1 MKDMKDTFETVI
13 GQSAAKKKASFFLNG
28 HKATGV
34 MPHLMWIAGKGQ
46 GKTTLAREVAKKMM
60 ASLESDRFGKHKK
73 YYEINCSTIKNV
85 KQLVNQILLPKRDEE
100 YTILFDEASEFP
112 KDVTMA
118 LLTILNP
125 NKENRTSFSYD
136 EYTLD
141 FDFSR
146 QSFMF
151 ATTEAQQVFHAL
163 MDRTERIDLAD
174 YSYGQ
179 LAKIIALH
187 CEGKS
192 FADGVLEDMATVV
205 RGNARGAAKMA
216 TKIGTFLASKKKN
229 TFTKKYWEEFKNAL
243 SIMPLGLNEIEI
255 QILRHLTEKKD
266 CSLTFLA
273 AKTGLTKSCVQ
284 KDFEMYLQ
292 KMSLMEITTAGRGIT
307 AKGQE
312 TLREIDKL
320 K

>member
-1 MKDMKDTFETVI
+1 
-13 GQSAAKKKASFFLNG
+13 
-28 HKATGV
+28 
-34 MPHLMWIAGKGQ
+34 
-46 GKTTLAREVAKKMM
+46 
-60 ASLESDRFGKHKK
+60 
-73 YYEINCSTIKNV
+73 
-85 KQLVNQILLPKRDEE
+85 
-100 YTILFDEASEFP
+100 
-112 KDVTMA
+112 
-118 LLTILNP
+118 
-125 NKENRTSFSYD
+125 
-136 EYTLD
+136 
-141 FDFSR
+141 
-146 QSFMF
+146 MF

-255 QILRHLTEKKD
+255 QILRHHQGFLELTD
-266 CSLTFLA
+266 QL
-273 AKTGLTKSCVQ
+273 
-284 KDFEMYLQ
+284 
-292 KMSLMEITTAGRGIT
+292 
-307 AKGQE
+307 
-312 TLREIDKL
+312 
-320 K
+320 